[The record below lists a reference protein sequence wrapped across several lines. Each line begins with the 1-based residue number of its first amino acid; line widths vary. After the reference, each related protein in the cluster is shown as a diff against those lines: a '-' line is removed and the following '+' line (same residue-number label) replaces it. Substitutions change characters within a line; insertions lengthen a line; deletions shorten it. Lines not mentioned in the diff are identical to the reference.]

1 MPSPQ
6 TPRETPAP
14 RTGRGSRGFGGR
26 VGRLALLGAAAWG
39 IALAVNRSLRR
50 VEGPSMLPALWPDD
64 LLVTVPPRLAGGI
77 RPDDVVVADTPAG
90 RVVKRVAGP
99 PGQPV
104 LITADHR
111 HAAGRWH
118 PHIARQHGTHR
129 LNPGPHEVVLLGD
142 NLGASTDSRTFGPVP
157 VDAVVR
163 VALARL
169 RPWTW
174 LRTHTPR
181 PLPGPRERPTVRVV
195 TLDPDD
201 RVLLFEVADRDGTG
215 DTWWET
221 PGGGVEPDEDPAAA
235 ATRELAEELGHTD
248 LSLVDLDVTVE
259 RDSSDTGAVTRKVER
274 VLATRV
280 PDDSVDT
287 SGWTDAERRE
297 IVRWHWW
304 TIEELRANGTAI
316 HPAGLADLADRAR
329 DLLPR

>member
-1 MPSPQ
+1 MP
-6 TPRETPAP
+6 TPSSR
-14 RTGRGSRGFGGR
+14 RTGQTAHAGRGRHVGVLGR
-26 VGRLALLGAAAWG
+26 VLLFGAAAWG
-39 IALAVNRSLRR
+39 ITLAINRSLRR
-50 VEGPSMLPALWPDD
+50 VEGPSMLPSLWPDD
-64 LLVTVPPRLAGGI
+64 LLVTLPPRLAGGL

-104 LITADHR
+104 LVTAGHR

-118 PHIARQHGTHR
+118 RHVARQHGAHR
-129 LNPGPHEVVLLGD
+129 LRPGPAEVVLLGD

-157 VDAVVR
+157 TDAIVR
-163 VALARL
+163 VVLARL
-169 RPWTW
+169 WPWTW
-174 LRTHTPR
+174 LRAHTPR
-181 PLPGPRERPTVRVV
+181 ALPGTRTRPTVRVV

-221 PGGGVEPDEDPAAA
+221 PGGGMHPHEDPATAA
-235 ATRELAEELGHTD
+235 ARELAEELGHTD
-248 LSLVDLDVTVE
+248 LPLVDLDVTVQ
-259 RDSSDTGAVTRKVER
+259 RDTSDAGAITRKVER

-280 PDDSVDT
+280 PDDTVDT

-304 TIEELRANGTAI
+304 TIEELRVNGTDI
-316 HPAGLADLADRAR
+316 HPAGLANLADRAR